1 MSRSAAEL
9 LEDACRCIAELFQRR
24 VHVCSFGFGYS
35 DAPGSGSVCRLM
47 ESEGVG
53 TLRHSLD
60 SQETANL
67 LVSFDHLNAVP
78 LETQIVKKLS
88 FLFLAGT

>member
-1 MSRSAAEL
+1 
-9 LEDACRCIAELFQRR
+9 
-24 VHVCSFGFGYS
+24 
-35 DAPGSGSVCRLM
+35 M